1 MISYSAT
8 QITERLDSGQRL
20 GEQFAKIGMFL
31 AALAGIVAPLSL
43 LTGFYGMNVQELVP
57 GTSGTLFGFWRI
69 GISVLLL
76 TTSCIASTAIW
87 MTNKSRL
94 SPRTR

>member
-69 GISVLLL
+69 GIPVLLL

-87 MTNKSRL
+87 MTNNSGL
-94 SPRTR
+94 APRKR